1 VPRIGLIVNDGKPLA
16 VQTADTIQQRLE
28 AVGHAV
34 ERASSSGGM
43 VGFANPDQHL
53 RLRGY
58 SACVPKG
65 FDQSMVLA
73 IVLGGDGTV
82 LSAARQTAPWGFRFS
97 RSTPVIWDSWL
108 RPISMIWTGPSMW
121 CSPSNGRSRNA
132 ATSW

>member
-1 VPRIGLIVNDGKPLA
+1 MPRIGLIVNDGKPLA

-28 AVGHAV
+28 AAGHAV

-82 LSAARQTAPWGFRFS
+82 LSAARQTAPVGIPILTDQHRPPGIPGRGLS
-97 RSTPVIWDSWL
+97 R
-108 RPISMIWTGPSMW
+108 
-121 CSPSNGRSRNA
+121 
-132 ATSW
+132 

>member
-1 VPRIGLIVNDGKPLA
+1 MPRIGLIVNDGKPLA

-28 AVGHAV
+28 VAGHAV

-73 IVLGGDGTV
+73 IVLGGCLLYT
-82 LSAARQTAPWGFRFS
+82 
-97 RSTPVIWDSWL
+97 
-108 RPISMIWTGPSMW
+108 
-121 CSPSNGRSRNA
+121 SPSPRDPKTSRMPSSA
-132 ATSW
+132 